1 MARLLIWNGTWS
13 PSCLQFSLCP
23 SHLLNMSPPCFV
35 YAKDAWLGIK
45 DIPRSVHP
53 HMWPEDSGHHVIRA
67 KSYRYC
73 FLDKAG

>member
-1 MARLLIWNGTWS
+1 MSKLFIWNGTWS

-53 HMWPEDSGHHVIRA
+53 HMWPEDSGYHVIS
-67 KSYRYC
+67 KVV
-73 FLDKAG
+73 